1 MMGEG
6 EHQRNEDGRN
16 PIADLHLQI
25 TVIGE
30 KKFSCICIDNTK
42 GKIKI

>member
-6 EHQRNEDGRN
+6 EHQRNEDGRD
-16 PIADLHLQI
+16 PIADLQI

-30 KKFSCICIDNTK
+30 KSCICIDNTK
-42 GKIKI
+42 G

>member
-6 EHQRNEDGRN
+6 EHQRNEDGRD
-16 PIADLHLQI
+16 PIADLQI

-30 KKFSCICIDNTK
+30 KKVVFV
-42 GKIKI
+42 